1 MSAMSDMLGDMLKK
15 ALPPEVMAMLTPEN
29 IKEIG
34 DKANAFIVEVR
45 GTLENIEDTQLLI
58 LKRME
63 RLEENGGRNSS
74 DRDGAGD
81 ATSND
86 GTSGD

>member
-1 MSAMSDMLGDMLKK
+1 MSAMSDMLGDILKK

-29 IKEIG
+29 IKELG
-34 DKANAFIVEVR
+34 DKANGFISEVR
-45 GTLENIEDTQLLI
+45 NTLTNIENTQALI

-74 DRDGAGD
+74 NGDGTGSPASGDR
-81 ATSND
+81 
-86 GTSGD
+86 TSGD